1 MKSSC
6 PSGGLPEP
14 WRCTWPA
21 PVAAAAHGLGLRAS
35 RAPAYFHACLPAR
48 LPACLSSSSMSAAAP
63 LCTAGAGDPSHRS
76 DHEQPRAV
84 EAPGDGTHEAEGP
97 LDRPGQ
103 PEERGVCPAL
113 PHPHHDGEPSSLC
126 LAGADGLPARCP
138 RQRWLGVGAFG
149 GRVAFLHLP
158 PGAARP
164 FPPLFSPA
172 ALPPPLH
179 APGPPFTQQTSTGPA
194 DLSAAHQCL
203 SCLRPPPPRP
213 PPRPLQFGTP
223 EEDALRRDF
232 TINSLFYNLNTGAIE
247 DYSRKGLDDL
257 REGIIRTPLPPKE
270 TFLDGVC
277 VCVCA

>member
-1 MKSSC
+1 MIMSNPEQSKHLETARMKLRGHWIDLVNLRSEEYAQHSRI
-6 PSGGLPEP
+6 PTMTVSLALFA
-14 WRCTWPA
+14 WP
-21 PVAAAAHGLGLRAS
+21 GRTGCQLG
-35 RAPAYFHACLPAR
+35 
-48 LPACLSSSSMSAAAP
+48 
-63 LCTAGAGDPSHRS
+63 
-76 DHEQPRAV
+76 
-84 EAPGDGTHEAEGP
+84 APG
-97 LDRPGQ
+97 
-103 PEERGVCPAL
+103 
-113 PHPHHDGEPSSLC
+113 S
-126 LAGADGLPARCP
+126 AGR
-138 RQRWLGVGAFG
+138 LGVGALG